1 VWEDKE
7 SKAKE
12 IPQAVSSI
20 FEGTAESSGDTTEGG
35 DSYTSPSVV
44 SSISSRSPS
53 AVLIARVTRASFRL
67 PNRWD
72 DGLIAR
78 FRLE

>member
-20 FEGTAESSGDTTEGG
+20 FEGTAESSGDTIEGG

-44 SSISSRSPS
+44 SSISPRSSNSGKLSTSKPLRRWTNRTFS
-53 AVLIARVTRASFRL
+53 ARVKR
-67 PNRWD
+67 P
-72 DGLIAR
+72 
-78 FRLE
+78 